1 MQKSNDTIGA
11 CKTHPTYKVLR
22 KPRADCVHCHKLWI
36 EHLSGEL
43 VEAEERTSQWR
54 NLALQFDRHRMQ
66 AMALIRLA
74 ANGEATQDQLAAFAA
89 APPIPGHEITERL
102 QELEDIVDKAWK
114 SSHALDHNAYIPFG
128 IDAWKRPVKQFIPY
142 DFSGNPGASATQYC
156 NGWNDAGGY
165 WKAYAVQLEERIKL
179 YEQVHKEDVYALDKL
194 SEAESR
200 YIKAEAQLES
210 ANDRAFRASEAH
222 VVTMGKL
229 KEAEAM
235 ISAVAKFPTMLRKMW
250 SGGEVQRWIH
260 DHVKLDSE
268 RLSTDS
274 GRNPFYEGQFEG
286 ETEDECKS
294 RLDHYNNP
302 KGLIGYAR
310 KTEVAPLL
318 DERMPEGGYIHI
330 GIDHPTLWVEDTAY
344 AHLVPIFADHQS
356 DVADALNEM
365 LMCPYV
371 LEDATIP
378 KSGISSAPPGQI
390 VGTLHVSLTRM
401 QKVRDTL
408 KKYYHRMGEGA

>member
-43 VEAEERTSQWR
+43 AEAEERTSQWR

-66 AMALIRLA
+66 TMALIRLA

-102 QELEDIVDKAWK
+102 QELED
-114 SSHALDHNAYIPFG
+114 
-128 IDAWKRPVKQFIPY
+128 
-142 DFSGNPGASATQYC
+142 
-156 NGWNDAGGY
+156 
-165 WKAYAVQLEERIKL
+165 RIKL
-179 YEQVHKEDVYALDKL
+179 YEKVHKDDVYALDKL